1 MSETQI
7 LADQTSANR
16 GATVAIFGAF
26 VVAGIVTTLLGPI
39 LPVLIGRWSLSDARA
54 GIFFIC
60 QFGTSLV
67 GVASVSAFVPR
78 FGYKVTFVAGYA
90 IVAAG
95 IAGLNSPQHVG
106 GLIATCLYGYGL
118 GLVLPASNLWV
129 AEAAGPRR
137 VAALSLLNFTW
148 GIGAIA
154 CSPFV
159 LIAQR
164 HNAISLFLYSI
175 AALAVAAAMILSTID
190 VEPVSL
196 PGKDAHIGDDDAGRI
211 TTIVMGALFF
221 LYVGVENSVGGWA
234 AALAKRTALP
244 AGSLWALAP
253 MFFWGGL
260 LSGRA
265 IVPMIPLRKREKLL
279 VTTGL
284 ALGLVSGAALLKV
297 SSFAGIAICVALS
310 GLGYAGVY
318 PVLVTWMA
326 KHFGERARRVGS
338 VMFALAGLGGAVMPW
353 VVGFFST
360 RFGGLQSGLLV
371 PVVSCCIMLGLLPL
385 IPRRVST

>member
-1 MSETQI
+1 MNETQVI
-7 LADQTSANR
+7 ANETSTKRA
-16 GATVAIFGAF
+16 ATVAIFGAF
-26 VVAGIVTTLLGPI
+26 AVAGIITTLLGPI

-67 GVASVSAFVPR
+67 GVASTSALVPR
-78 FGYKVTFVAGYA
+78 FGYRVTLAAGYA
-90 IVAAG
+90 IAAIG

-106 GLIATCLYGYGL
+106 GLMATCLYGYAL

-129 AEAAGPRR
+129 AEVAGARR

-164 HNAISLFLYSI
+164 HNAISLFLYAVAGLALA
-175 AALAVAAAMILSTID
+175 AALLLSTID
-190 VEPVSL
+190 LEPVPL
-196 PGKDAHIGDDDAGRI
+196 PHEDVGVSGDDAGRL

-279 VTTGL
+279 VTIGLVLGL
-284 ALGLVSGAALLKV
+284 ASGAVLLKV
-297 SSFAGIAICVALS
+297 STFAGIAICVGLS
-310 GLGYAGVY
+310 GLGYAGIY

-326 KHFGERARRVGS
+326 KHFGERARRLGS
-338 VMFALAGLGGAVMPW
+338 AMFALAGLGGAVMPW

-360 RFGGLQSGLLV
+360 RFGGLQAGLLV
-371 PVVSCCIMLGLLPL
+371 PVVSCCIMLGLLTL